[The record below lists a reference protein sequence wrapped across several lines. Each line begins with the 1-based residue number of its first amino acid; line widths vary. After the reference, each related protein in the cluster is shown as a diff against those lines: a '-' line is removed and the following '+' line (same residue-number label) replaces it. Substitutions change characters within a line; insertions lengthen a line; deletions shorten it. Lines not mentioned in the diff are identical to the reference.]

1 MTLRIAYSILTGEFA
16 RNLEAMQEPIA
27 RTMSSVMDDVAAEAK
42 VDGRAEIARAGFS
55 KRWQGALR
63 VDRYPKAPR
72 ISIDSAVVV
81 RSKIPYA
88 GVFEDGATI
97 TGKPL
102 MWVPLPTVTFKKVG
116 GTSVTPQSYTQFVGP
131 LFPSTSARGTPL
143 LMARVKMPKKAGPLD
158 KVSLSKLRRGVSGPQ
173 GVERSV
179 PIFAGI
185 KSANQKERLN
195 IREISEV
202 LSKTIPQRYAAK
214 FRSE

>member
-1 MTLRIAYSILTGEFA
+1 MTLRIAYSILSGEFE
-16 RNLEAMQEPIA
+16 RNMEAMQEPIA
-27 RTMSSVMDDVAAEAK
+27 FAMSSVMGDLAAEAK
-42 VDGRAEIARAGFS
+42 IDGRAEIARAGFS

-72 ISIDSAVVV
+72 VSIDSAVVV

-97 TGKPL
+97 MGKPL
-102 MWVPLPTVTFKKVG
+102 MWLPTPSAPKHIG
-116 GTSVTPQSYTQFVGP
+116 RNTPMTPENYNLNIGDLQSM
-131 LFPSTSARGTPL
+131 TSAKGTPL
-143 LMARVKMPKKAGPLD
+143 LVAQVRMPRSASVPSVRALKRGTAGT
-158 KVSLSKLRRGVSGPQ
+158 RG
-173 GVERSV
+173 EIRSV
-179 PIFAGI
+179 PMFVGI

-195 IREISEV
+195 IREMCVE